1 MCPRKTII
9 FPRMHHPIVTGFIAH
24 ATFEMHM

>member
-1 MCPRKTII
+1 
-9 FPRMHHPIVTGFIAH
+9 MHHPIVTGFIAH